1 MQKTLENSR
10 KINEELKFKVEI
22 IEKISTTL
30 NGSVS
35 SIQLNLSEQQQK
47 FEKVFS
53 RVNGQLEDIKEF
65 QIWLLGDYF
74 DIKTICFYATSVFV
88 ILIITSFSQLS
99 SIRSLLLMCNNL
111 FSCKQLRLNS
121 ANSVRD
127 NGEVAAKIHCEQFH
141 FQNDIRTRQCKKRP
155 YHRYQYN
162 KVQGIKVCFHNAQ
175 IGVFDPHGS
184 YFCEELFFVFPTGG
198 KDL

>member
-111 FSCKQLRLNS
+111 FSCK
-121 ANSVRD
+121 
-127 NGEVAAKIHCEQFH
+127 
-141 FQNDIRTRQCKKRP
+141 
-155 YHRYQYN
+155 
-162 KVQGIKVCFHNAQ
+162 
-175 IGVFDPHGS
+175 
-184 YFCEELFFVFPTGG
+184 
-198 KDL
+198 